1 MRRSSW
7 EFKLA
12 ASLVIASALLYTFH
26 YVIFHDMHHIFIYM
40 VGDVAFVPIEVLL
53 VTLLIHRLL
62 ERRERERKLEKL
74 NIVIGTFFS
83 EVGTQLL
90 TYFSD
95 HDPHLE
101 DIKSHLIV
109 DTDWD
114 ESSFTQAAQALDTY
128 SYDINEGT
136 IELRPVHDLLME
148 ERDFLVR
155 VLENPLLLE
164 HERFTELMQAVFHL
178 AEELE
183 HRKDLASLPAS
194 DRAHLALDMK
204 RVYTRLASQWL
215 SYMRHLKDHYP
226 YLFSLA
232 MRTNPFDENATASV
246 A

>member
-114 ESSFTQAAQALDTY
+114 EASFTQATQALDTY

>member
-1 MRRSSW
+1 
-7 EFKLA
+7 
-12 ASLVIASALLYTFH
+12 
-26 YVIFHDMHHIFIYM
+26 
-40 VGDVAFVPIEVLL
+40 
-53 VTLLIHRLL
+53 
-62 ERRERERKLEKL
+62 
-74 NIVIGTFFS
+74 
-83 EVGTQLL
+83 
-90 TYFSD
+90 
-95 HDPHLE
+95 
-101 DIKSHLIV
+101 V

-114 ESSFTQAAQALDTY
+114 EASFTQATQALDTY